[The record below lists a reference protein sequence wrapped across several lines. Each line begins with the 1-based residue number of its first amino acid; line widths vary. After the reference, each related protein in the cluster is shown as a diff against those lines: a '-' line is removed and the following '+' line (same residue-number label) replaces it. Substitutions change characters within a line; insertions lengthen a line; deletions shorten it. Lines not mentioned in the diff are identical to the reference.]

1 MRILQVNIQSVNTSR
16 YFLNQA
22 VHQHQPDVVAL
33 QEVWTLP
40 QDFKIN
46 GYVLAAAKL
55 RPTKKNEED
64 KAKKTSGEKKERNT
78 CGTVESS
85 SSNNGE
91 NNKEKKTSEEKK
103 EKKSGGGVAIF
114 CKDSAKIV
122 DIGKTF
128 ETEGLEAIWADI
140 MIKGKRFVIGSII

>member
-1 MRILQVNIQSVNTSR
+1 M
-16 YFLNQA
+16 
-22 VHQHQPDVVAL
+22 HQHQPDVVAL
-33 QEVWTLP
+33 QEVWSLP
-40 QDFKIN
+40 EDFNKIN

-91 NNKEKKTSEEKK
+91 NNKAKKTSK
-103 EKKSGGGVAIF
+103 ERK
-114 CKDSAKIV
+114 
-122 DIGKTF
+122 
-128 ETEGLEAIWADI
+128 ENW
-140 MIKGKRFVIGSII
+140 